1 MSTPWAKISFG
12 RGLEPRKTA
21 SRTRATLRALGID
34 CALFDWPPA
43 GRRSVLCEA
52 CAQQIECRK
61 VTLPER
67 VAFTL
72 PDTETPRYSHAG
84 CARAAG
90 VGLIAVTAAEVR
102 R

>member
-1 MSTPWAKISFG
+1 MSTPWTKIRFG

-21 SRTRATLRALGID
+21 SRTRLTMRALGID
-34 CALFDWPPA
+34 CAFYDWPPA
-43 GRRSVLCEA
+43 NRRSVLCDA
-52 CAQQIECRK
+52 CDAQSECRK
-61 VTLPER
+61 IVLPER
-67 VAFTL
+67 VAFAM